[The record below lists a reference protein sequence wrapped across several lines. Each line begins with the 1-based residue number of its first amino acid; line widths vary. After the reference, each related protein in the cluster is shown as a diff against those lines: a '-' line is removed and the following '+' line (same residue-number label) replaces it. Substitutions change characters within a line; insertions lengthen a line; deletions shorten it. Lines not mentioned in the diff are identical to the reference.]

1 MGNRKIAGHRTKG
14 LFNLIR
20 GPRMP
25 GLGKTMVDV
34 VLGAGVFEGVRP
46 DWLAVLDRQFDI
58 GGGGADVSGR
68 GEVSTM
74 WIL

>member
-1 MGNRKIAGHRTKG
+1 MLGCAFRTPSVLDG
-14 LFNLIR
+14 SVHALDLTV

-46 DWLAVLDRQFDI
+46 DGLALLDRQFDI
-58 GGGGADVSGR
+58 GGGGADVPR
-68 GEVSTM
+68 VVK
-74 WIL
+74 